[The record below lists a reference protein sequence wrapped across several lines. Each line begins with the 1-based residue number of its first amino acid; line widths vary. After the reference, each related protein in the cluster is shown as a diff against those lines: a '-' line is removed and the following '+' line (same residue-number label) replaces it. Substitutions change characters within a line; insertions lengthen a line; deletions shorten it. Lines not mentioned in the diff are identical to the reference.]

1 MKKVLMLILSI
12 VVILGVGGYFL
23 VKESYAATP
32 ADPLFAIQGIAD
44 DVQRAF
50 TFDDVAKTQLEQK
63 ILVRRQEQVER
74 MTQRD
79 DVTDEQLEKG
89 LELMA
94 QQRTRVQERLQIA
107 EQTLLESEANERA
120 IEAIQEVQQGY
131 DENLDRQLETIEK
144 AQERGNGIGQEV
156 KEGTVEEAIQ
166 RGRTV
171 PQNIESEVEEE
182 EGKNIEQNIVDEERG
197 NAPHDVGTPETSGR

>member
-144 AQERGNGIGQEV
+144 AQERGNGIGQSVRE
-156 KEGTVEEAIQ
+156 ETVQEATKRGRITPSEIIEEAIENQ
-166 RGRTV
+166 ENIPVDTDALPGRV
-171 PQNIESEVEEE
+171 
-182 EGKNIEQNIVDEERG
+182 R
-197 NAPHDVGTPETSGR
+197 

>member
-144 AQERGNGIGQEV
+144 AQGRGNGIGQEV

-182 EGKNIEQNIVDEERG
+182 EGKNIKQNIVDEERG